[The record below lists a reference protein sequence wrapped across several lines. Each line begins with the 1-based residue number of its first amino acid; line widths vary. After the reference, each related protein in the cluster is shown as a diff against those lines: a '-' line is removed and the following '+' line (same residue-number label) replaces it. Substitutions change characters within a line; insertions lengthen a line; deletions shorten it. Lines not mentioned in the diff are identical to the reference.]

1 MTNPTWSLEIPLE
14 YTYRGVGLW
23 ETFVSWGIS
32 PEVGPLGIRSFG
44 LRQKIHQWG
53 VREVAYDLEP
63 IGTTPDDWGH
73 VWDTIPCEDTY
84 TGTLLTLLR

>member
-1 MTNPTWSLEIPLE
+1 MGDFCLLGHQPRSSS
-14 YTYRGVGLW
+14 V
-23 ETFVSWGIS
+23 
-32 PEVGPLGIRSFG
+32 GIRSFG

-63 IGTTPDDWGH
+63 IGTTPDDWDH
-73 VWDTIPCEDTY
+73 VWDTIPWEDTY